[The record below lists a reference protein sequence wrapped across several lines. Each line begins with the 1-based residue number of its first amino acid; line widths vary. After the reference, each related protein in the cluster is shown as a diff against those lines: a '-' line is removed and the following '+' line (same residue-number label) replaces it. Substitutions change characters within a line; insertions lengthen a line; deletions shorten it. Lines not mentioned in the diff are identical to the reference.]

1 MAHIEVFQRYL
12 HIIHILLKR
21 PAELSEIKNYL
32 DLQSEQ
38 DGQHYSLSNRTF
50 LRDKEAILSIF
61 KLEIVYDAHDKKY
74 RIEEGMDSVPAK
86 LVEAFN
92 TFNALQFSHTI
103 PNAIQLE
110 QLTTKGI
117 AHFRPL
123 LQAIT
128 QQREVVL
135 DYKKFDSDI
144 SEKRIV
150 RPLLLKEF
158 RKRWYLIAIDQK
170 KSEIRIFGLDRM
182 EGFEFSTKKFKAA
195 QEVKILDF
203 FKHSFGIVYLENV
216 EIEKVELQFDSSTAP
231 YIKTLPLHASQIILE
246 ENEEGLKVQLDL
258 IISPDFVSEL
268 LYYGSKVKVLKPESL
283 RDAVK
288 SALKLALKHYI

>member
-1 MAHIEVFQRYL
+1 MAQIEVFQRYL
-12 HIIHILLKR
+12 HIIHILMKR
-21 PAELSEIKNYL
+21 PAGLSEIKNHL

-38 DGQHYSLSNRTF
+38 DGQHYALSNRTF

-61 KLEIVYDAHDKKY
+61 KLEIVYDAHEKKY
-74 RIEEGMDSVPAK
+74 RIEEHMDSVPAK

-135 DYKKFDSDI
+135 DYKKFDSDTT
-144 SEKRIV
+144 EKRIV

-158 RKRWYLIAIDQK
+158 RKRWYLIGIDQK
-170 KSEIRIFGLDRM
+170 KSEIRKLIFI
-182 EGFEFSTKKFKAA
+182 TN
-195 QEVKILDF
+195 
-203 FKHSFGIVYLENV
+203 NV
-216 EIEKVELQFDSSTAP
+216 
-231 YIKTLPLHASQIILE
+231 
-246 ENEEGLKVQLDL
+246 
-258 IISPDFVSEL
+258 
-268 LYYGSKVKVLKPESL
+268 
-283 RDAVK
+283 
-288 SALKLALKHYI
+288 